1 MTGAHQFRKD
11 GLHAR
16 QVRHLLAHVF
26 ELVLGQAA
34 GLLAVGAIVE
44 PQQLG
49 DFIQAEAQPLSR
61 FHESHPRHVRLA
73 IAANAAVRLVR
84 FRQQALALIEPD
96 GLHVDAGSLGKNA
109 DGQVFK
115 IVFNIV

>member
-1 MTGAHQFRKD
+1 MAGTHQIRQD
-11 GLHAR
+11 GLHAC

-34 GLLAVGAIVE
+34 GFLAVGAIVE

-49 DFIQAEAQPLSR
+49 NLIKTEAQPLGR
-61 FHESHPRHVRLA
+61 LYKAHPRYIRLA

-84 FRQQALALIEPD
+84 LGQQGGTAEF
-96 GLHVDAGSLGKNA
+96 GKNRTLS
-109 DGQVFK
+109 
-115 IVFNIV
+115 